1 MKSKKRFISIFNKWF
16 VILFAIM
23 IITLLEITAFLKLP
37 NRNLFSL
44 IQDII
49 AMFVGFLLGISINKI
64 IKWISYEHWVNVVFG
79 FVFLGIG
86 WIGIILLNDRVNIFN
101 RRDLYIGS
109 IIIIISLILLI
120 VIEKPTVIKDP
131 ADTKKIIK
139 KMSNIT
145 AVVKHD
151 EGKLKKLIITETPTV
166 FFHNRMCEAFP
177 GLSGITWITKSKVAI
192 ERLQILLREP
202 THFDDSKGYGTRGD
216 PIWWLRGSRNLY
228 IHKFNKLR
236 HNRCLMN
243 IDELRIKKIAIIKS
257 VVYWQ
262 DCVYV
267 ETSPDK
273 PTGLYKHSKKEIE
286 QSINEFGFCWEE
298 YGIFGKRLINRTE
311 YDDNAIIIKGKSIR
325 THGAELRARYI
336 SKYNFIISSATA
348 PYNSH
353 SIDRKL
359 KQCLNG
365 LLYGAASYDEFF
377 SWLMQLPR
385 NPNDN

>member
-1 MKSKKRFISIFNKWF
+1 MKLQKRMVLFFQKWF
-16 VILFAIM
+16 VIFFAIVA
-23 IITLLEITAFLKLP
+23 ITSLELVAFIKFP
-37 NRNLFSL
+37 NRNMFDLL
-44 IQDII
+44 WDAIAGII
-49 AMFVGFLLGISINKI
+49 GFACGIVLNSVT
-64 IKWISYEHWVNVVFG
+64 KWISYTYKLNIAFG
-79 FVFLGIG
+79 FLFLGLGWIASVLLKDHVGFLNYRETYIGTTIVIVSIIALVFLK
-86 WIGIILLNDRVNIFN
+86 
-101 RRDLYIGS
+101 
-109 IIIIISLILLI
+109 
-120 VIEKPTVIKDP
+120 KPQRIKDS
-131 ADTKKIIK
+131 DNTRRILNKIHNMEECK
-139 KMSNIT
+139 PQS
-145 AVVKHD
+145 
-151 EGKLKKLIITETPTV
+151 GKLIITEAPTV
-166 FFHNRMCEAFP
+166 FFHNRMCDAFP
-177 GLSGITWITKSKVAI
+177 GMQDVIWITNQKVAV
-192 ERLQILLREP
+192 ERLLILLREP
-202 THFDDSKGYGTRGD
+202 THFDDCNGYGTR
-216 PIWWLRGSRNLY
+216 PSPVWWLRGSRNLY
-228 IHKFNKLR
+228 IHKFKKLR

-286 QSINEFGFCWEE
+286 QSVNEFGFCWEE

-365 LLYGAASYDEFF
+365 LLHGTASYDEFF